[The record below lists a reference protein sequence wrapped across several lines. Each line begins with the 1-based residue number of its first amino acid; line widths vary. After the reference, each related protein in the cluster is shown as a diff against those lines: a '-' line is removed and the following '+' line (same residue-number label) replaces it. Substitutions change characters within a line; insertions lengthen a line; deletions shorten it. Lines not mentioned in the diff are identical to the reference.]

1 MTSESGRPSPAKPVR
16 VCFISPL
23 GYGVYRPE
31 SGYSFGGTEV
41 QFYLLSRALAEDQ
54 AFQVSVLT
62 TVPGAPGSERDG
74 RLTLIRRQGKNRVTA
89 RPPGS
94 WRDAVGTLRGY
105 WSAFLEM
112 RDQLRTI
119 DADVYVQGGAGVEVG
134 AYALICRLLRRRV
147 VYVVV
152 SSADLSEPR
161 GLVQGPLAWLYP
173 LGLRMAAA
181 IVCQTGEHL
190 AMLRDRYGRRGALIR
205 AGHPLV
211 QPASQDRTT
220 MLWVGRGHPLKQP
233 EMFLA
238 LAERLPQERCALV
251 IMRDEAHDDLLRSV
265 RERAAGLPNVT
276 MHENVPLRDV
286 GRLFEQAK
294 LFVNT
299 STYEGF
305 PNTFVQAALQG
316 VPILS
321 WSVDPDGV
329 LTRHGIGVCAGGSFD
344 RLVASAQQVC
354 ASKDLRGEIGRRA
367 AAYAGEYHDLDRSV
381 AELKALVRA
390 LAGPRPC
397 DEVR

>member
-1 MTSESGRPSPAKPVR
+1 MK

-23 GYGVYRPE
+23 GYGLYNPL
-31 SGYSFGGTEV
+31 SGYPFGGAEV
-41 QFYLLSRALAEDQ
+41 QFHLLATRLAADP
-54 AFQVSVLT
+54 AFEVVVLT
-62 TVPGAPGSERDG
+62 TVRDTPGVEQHGPV
-74 RLTLIRRQGKNRVTA
+74 TVVKRQGRDRLA
-89 RPPGS
+89 RGS
-94 WRDAVGTLRGY
+94 LRGY
-105 WSAFLEM
+105 ASAFLDM
-112 RDQLRTI
+112 RRALREI
-119 DADVYVQGGAGVEVG
+119 NADVYLHAMAGVEVG
-134 AYALICRLLRRRV
+134 AYAVICRLLRRRF

-161 GLVQGPLAWLYP
+161 GLVQGPLSWLYP
-173 LGLRMAAA
+173 LGLRVADA
-181 IVCQTGEHL
+181 IVCQTSEHL

-211 QPASQDRTT
+211 QPASHDRTT
-220 MLWVGRGHPLKQP
+220 VLWVGRGHPLKQP
-233 EMFLA
+233 GMFLD
-238 LAERLPQERCALV
+238 LAERLPQERCVLV
-251 IMRDEAHDDLLRSV
+251 IMRDAAHDDLLRAV

-286 GRLFEQAK
+286 GRFFEQAK

-316 VPILS
+316 VPTLS

-354 ASKDLRGEIGRRA
+354 ASKDLRGDIGRRA

-381 AELKALVRA
+381 ADLKALVRA
-390 LAGPRPC
+390 LTGPRPC
-397 DEVR
+397 GAAR

>member
-1 MTSESGRPSPAKPVR
+1 MIEKGGHPVK

-23 GYGVYRPE
+23 GYGLYRPDG
-31 SGYSFGGTEV
+31 GYAFGGAEV
-41 QFYLLSRALAEDQ
+41 QFHLLATRLAADP
-54 AFQVSVLT
+54 AFEVVVLT
-62 TVPGAPGSERDG
+62 TVRDAPGVERHGPVTVVKRHG
-74 RLTLIRRQGKNRVTA
+74 RDRLA
-89 RPPGS
+89 RGS
-94 WRDAVGTLRGY
+94 LRGY
-105 WSAFLEM
+105 ASAFLEM
-112 RDQLRTI
+112 RRALREI
-119 DADVYVQGGAGVEVG
+119 DADVYLHAMAGVEVG
-134 AYALICRLLRRRV
+134 AYAVICRLLRRRFA
-147 VYVVV
+147 YVVV
-152 SSADLSEPR
+152 SSADLCEPN
-161 GLVQGPLAWLYP
+161 GLVRGPLAWLYP
-173 LGLRMAAA
+173 LGLRMADA

-190 AMLRDRYGRRGALIR
+190 AMLQDRYGRRGALIR

-211 QPASQDRTT
+211 QPAAQDRTAV
-220 MLWVGRGHPLKQP
+220 LWVGRGHPLKQP

-238 LAERLPQERCALV
+238 LAERLPQERCVLV
-251 IMRDEAHDDLLRSV
+251 IMRDEAHDELLRSV

-286 GRLFEQAK
+286 GRFFEQAK

-321 WSVDPDGV
+321 WRVDPDSV

-354 ASKDLRGEIGRRA
+354 ASKDLCGEIGRRA
-367 AAYAGEYHDLDRSV
+367 AAYAREHHDLEGSV

-390 LAGPRPC
+390 LAGPHLC
-397 DEVR
+397 EEVR

>member
-1 MTSESGRPSPAKPVR
+1 MTSESGRPSPAKPVK

-94 WRDAVGTLRGY
+94 WRDAIGTLRGY

-134 AYALICRLLRRRV
+134 AYALICRLLRRRF

-161 GLVQGPLAWLYP
+161 GLVQGPLSWLYP

-238 LAERLPQERCALV
+238 LAERLPQERCVLV
-251 IMRDEAHDDLLRSV
+251 IMRDEAHADLLRSV

-390 LAGPRPC
+390 LTGPRPC

>member
-1 MTSESGRPSPAKPVR
+1 MATRTGPDQPVK

-23 GYGVYRPE
+23 GYGVYRPA

-62 TVPGAPGSERDG
+62 TVPGEPGSERDG
-74 RLTLIRRQGKNRVTA
+74 RLTLVRRRGGGRAA
-89 RPPGS
+89 RGS
-94 WRDAVGTLRGY
+94 LRGY
-105 WSAFLEM
+105 ASAFLDM
-112 RDQLRTI
+112 RDQLRAL

-134 AYALICRLLRRRV
+134 AYALICRLLRRRF

-152 SSADLSEPR
+152 SSADLAEPN

-173 LGLRMAAA
+173 LGLRVADA

-211 QPASQDRTT
+211 QPASRDRTT
-220 MLWVGRGHPLKQP
+220 VLWVGRGHPLKQP

-238 LAERLPQERCALV
+238 LAERLPQERCVLV
-251 IMRDEAHDDLLRSV
+251 LMRDEAHDDLLRTV

-286 GRLFEQAK
+286 GKLFEQAK

-316 VPILS
+316 IPVLS

-354 ASKDLRGEIGRRA
+354 ASKDLCGEIGRRA
-367 AAYAGEYHDLDRSV
+367 AAYAREHHDLKRSV
-381 AELKALVRA
+381 AELKALARA
-390 LAGPRPC
+390 LAGPRPGE
-397 DEVR
+397 EVR